1 MTQERTGKNDT
12 TTDGSKVAKGR
23 AMKSLYVRH
32 HNINLW
38 EIAFEG
44 GGEVPDVLK
53 GKWTSKADA
62 ERAIEKFY
70 AIKSAKVMKNYRGPR
85 RAKSSSNKAS
95 S

>member
-1 MTQERTGKNDT
+1 
-12 TTDGSKVAKGR
+12 
-23 AMKSLYVRH
+23 MKTLYARH
-32 HNINLW
+32 AAINLW

-53 GKWTSKADA
+53 GKWTSQADA
-62 ERAIEKFY
+62 ESAIEKFY
-70 AIKSAKVMKNYRGPR
+70 RIKSAKVLKNYRGPR